1 MDNIQK
7 EFDQETDT
15 WKIKME
21 KRIKKLSF
29 EWFFD
34 KIDYIIEEYYNDQN
48 EYSNIEDFKSF
59 LNTKIKEYI
68 YFYNFDWSYEDVI
81 KLKEMLWNFEEKYHK
96 IIYFWEEDTVE
107 KIKQRKK
114 ENEISWQKWKI
125 RWYFWKILG

>member
-68 YFYNFDWSYEDVI
+68 DFYNFDWSYEDVI